1 MYIHKEY
8 KEGKLTVIELRN
20 ETNHSWLKVV
30 PERGGI
36 ITSLGIQGQ
45 ELLFMN
51 EETLQNKEKNIRGGI
66 PILFPISGQLTNS
79 EYKWEGKTYTMKNH
93 GFARDLPWAV
103 VEIKK
108 ETDESSISLKLESN
122 EVTLSSYPFDF
133 ELVFTYIL
141 RENELIIEQ
150 TYQNKSS
157 NSMPIYA
164 GFHPYF
170 KTKSK
175 QLKLETD
182 ATEYLDYNDMKTK
195 DLEEAVTIDQKESYV
210 FKTGKD
216 SIRFY
221 LDESGK
227 CVTMNYGK
235 EFPYIVLW
243 SEEGQDFVCVEP
255 WMAKTDELNRT
266 DELTMIESGKALYT
280 KVSIAM

>member
-1 MYIHKEY
+1 MYIHNEY
-8 KEGKLTVIELRN
+8 NEGNLTVIELRN
-20 ETNHSWLKVV
+20 EKNTSWLKVV

-36 ITSLGIQGQ
+36 ITSLGINGE

-79 EYKWEGKTYTMKNH
+79 EYKWEGKTYKMKNH
-93 GFARDLPWAV
+93 GFARDLPWTV
-103 VEIKK
+103 GEIRTEK
-108 ETDESSISLKLESN
+108 DESSISLKLESN
-122 EVTLSSYPFDF
+122 KETLSSYPFDF
-133 ELVFTYIL
+133 ELLFTYIL

-157 NSMPIYA
+157 KSMPIYA

-195 DLEEAVTIDQKESYV
+195 VLEKTVTINQKESYV
-210 FKTGKD
+210 FKTSTD
-216 SIRFY
+216 SVRFY
-221 LDESGK
+221 LDEIGK
-227 CVTMNYGK
+227 YVTMNFGK

-243 SEEGQDFVCVEP
+243 SEAGQGFVCVEP
-255 WMAKTDELNRT
+255 WMAKTDELNRV
-266 DELTMIESGKALYT
+266 DELTMIESGKALHT
-280 KVSIAM
+280 KVSIAI